1 MFIAAVPNLL
11 KRTGVARPVAG
22 GINHGSDGVPEHYK
36 SWALGVS
43 SKVYGDAVV
52 VRIDGGVG
60 FGAESSWVFGAR
72 TEAIVAEI
80 NAATTAARIGVADG
94 TRAKP
99 RMLILDIN
107 SPGGMVAGLSAVVG
121 ALNAARAAGIQT
133 EAIVRDLAASM
144 GCIMAMLC
152 GRVVA
157 TPSAIVGGLGVMF
170 VVEDYTA
177 AYEKAGVAT
186 TVITSNGAEAKAWG
200 VPGTPVSQEMVG
212 ELTEIANE
220 HANLAIAEVAKARGV
235 DAGMVAA
242 LFDGKLATAGKG
254 ARLGIVDAVVDPEA
268 YFAALGAGADR
279 AGAEIKVEDSEDDDG
294 LDDALDEMEP
304 QTNEGEQPMSKGNS
318 SVANA
323 IKVLASM
330 VVGKGGGEG
339 KEGGPGG
346 PPHQD
351 AVAAGVAGGDA
362 RTTNSNTNVVNF
374 ASVKAAMAAAGVY
387 EAEAAA
393 ALVEKNLT
401 ADGLAS
407 EVAALTVAKLAEANA
422 KAAEVQA
429 QLAASQAKVLEL
441 EAEAAKRK
449 STIESAMAGKVVP
462 KVAPVAVGAR
472 EQGAETG
479 AGAAFEAKVAAHA
492 NKNGLNIFVA
502 RVEMAKLDPVGY
514 KTWRDEQKLLEVGA

>member
-11 KRTGVARPVAG
+11 KRTGVARPIAG
-22 GINHGSDGVPEHYK
+22 GINHRADDVPEWAK

-60 FGAESSWVFGAR
+60 FGAESSWAFGAR

-80 NAATTAARIGVADG
+80 NAATTAARMGVADG

-200 VPGTPVSQEMVG
+200 VPGTSVSQEMVG

-279 AGAEIKVEDSEDDDG
+279 AGAEIEVEESEDDG
-294 LDDALDEMEP
+294 LDDALDGMEP

-362 RTTNSNTNVVNF
+362 RPTNSNTNVVNF
-374 ASVKAAMAAAGVY
+374 AAVKAAMAAAGVY

-401 ADGLAS
+401 AEGLAS
-407 EVAALTVAKLAEANA
+407 EVAALTVAKLAEANT
-422 KAAEVQA
+422 KIAEAQT
-429 QLAASQAKVLEL
+429 QLAASQAKVAEL